1 MGRQASFPQSSF
13 FTQCWTFDIEK
24 KRVCQ
29 QAGKSQE
36 ADHYFF
42 APFLPTGRL
51 CENKKSAAADE
62 NRRAKPPRRKEGL
75 PAAADGTDLES
86 IALNL
91 LHLREKK
98 INLANLPIKHSGFR
112 IYKDC
117 NSPSGSLQFIS

>member
-62 NRRAKPPRRKEGL
+62 TGAQSRQGAKKGCPPRRMGQIWSL
-75 PAAADGTDLES
+75 
-86 IALNL
+86 
-91 LHLREKK
+91 
-98 INLANLPIKHSGFR
+98 
-112 IYKDC
+112 
-117 NSPSGSLQFIS
+117 SP